1 MTYTDMNDGAKKEEK
16 KKILKPESQP
26 GDAVDLSIRPRT
38 LRDFTGQNSVKET
51 LQIAIESA
59 KRRNEALDHILL
71 SGPPGLG
78 KTTLAHIIALE
89 MQSAI
94 SVSSG
99 PVIERPGDLA
109 AMLTPLHHQDLLF
122 IDEIHRIAPIIEET
136 LYPAMEDYLIDVMI
150 GEGPSARSIQL
161 HLERFTL
168 VGATTRTGLLGSP
181 FRDRFGILLR
191 LHLYEPQDLIIILL
205 RNAAIL
211 EIHMTPDGAEEIA
224 KRSRGTP
231 RIANRLLRRVRDYA
245 LVKGDGIITA
255 PLADQA
261 LILLGVDQLGLDEI
275 DRMLLQTILY
285 DFDGG
290 PVGLKTLAISIGE
303 DVKTIEDVHEPFL
316 IQSGFIKRTPQG
328 RELTPAGKKHIESE
342 SSIMSSGIL
351 YT

>member
-1 MTYTDMNDGAKKEEK
+1 MTNTDEDAKREEK
-16 KKILKPESQP
+16 RKILKPEQQL
-26 GDAVDLSIRPRT
+26 GDASDQGIRPRT
-38 LRDFTGQNSVKET
+38 LHDFTGQNHVKEA
-51 LQIAIESA
+51 LHIAIESA
-59 KRRNEALDHILL
+59 KLRGEPLDHILL

-89 MQSAI
+89 MQSSI

-109 AMLTPLHHQDLLF
+109 AMLTPLQHQDLLF
-122 IDEIHRIAPIIEET
+122 IDEIHRIHPIVEET
-136 LYPAMEDYLIDVMI
+136 LYPAMEDYVIDVMI

-161 HLERFTL
+161 HLEKFTL

-191 LHLYEPQDLIIILL
+191 LNLYEPEDLITILL
-205 RNAAIL
+205 RSAAIL
-211 EIHMTPDGAEEIA
+211 EIPITPDGAAEIA

-245 LVKGDGIITA
+245 FIKGDGTITA

-261 LILLGVDQLGLDEI
+261 LILLGIDQLGLDEV
-275 DRMLLQTILY
+275 DRMILQMIFY

-303 DVKTIEDVHEPFL
+303 DIKTIEDVHEPFL

-328 RELTPAGKKHIESE
+328 REITPAGKRHME
-342 SSIMSSGIL
+342 SSVLKARPL
-351 YT
+351 YM